1 MRSQNVQLSPLYD
14 VVRTSIYLITNSKT
28 GHAKV
33 ENTLALNF
41 KKSKSYPPEKDL
53 IKFGQQVCLVQNA
66 QQILEK
72 IEDAKRTVLSLHSSR
87 MNSDLIQKIKKAW
100 RVI

>member
-1 MRSQNVQLSPLYD
+1 MVS
-14 VVRTSIYLITNSKT
+14 
-28 GHAKV
+28 
-33 ENTLALNF
+33 
-41 KKSKSYPPEKDL
+41 
-53 IKFGQQVCLVQNA
+53 NA

-72 IEDAKRTVLSLHSSR
+72 IEDAKRTVLHLHASR